1 VTADSSILRTAL
13 HEEHVR
19 LGARMAP
26 FAGWEMP
33 IQYQGVM
40 AEHAAVRNA
49 AGLFD
54 VSHMGEVEI
63 SGPQAEAFL
72 DRLTPNAVSRLAT
85 GQAHYTALLTPEGT
99 FIDDLLIYRL
109 ASGRF
114 LLVVNAANAGK
125 DLEWIQEQADDEV
138 EVLDVSHRYALL
150 ALQGPRA
157 AAILGRA
164 LERDVAT
171 LRSFHFTVDA
181 LPAGQCLVSRTG
193 YTGEDGFE
201 IYLPPE
207 EAPAMWRK
215 ILAAGQ
221 QDGVVPVGLGAR
233 DTLRLEAALPLYG
246 QDIDADHTPLAA
258 GVKFIVKMDKGD
270 FIGRDALVRQQQ
282 EGLQERLTGFAITG
296 RGIARHG
303 HLVSVA
309 GKVVGPVTSGTHS
322 PTMKR
327 AIGMAYLP
335 MEHREKGTRVTVEI
349 RGKEVEAEVVPLP
362 FYRRPRPQGRSAG

>member
-1 VTADSSILRTAL
+1 MTADPSILRTAL
-13 HEEHVR
+13 HQEHLG

-33 IQYQGVM
+33 IQYEGVM
-40 AEHAAVRNA
+40 AEHAAVRTA

-63 SGPQAEAFL
+63 SGARAEAFL
-72 DRLTPNAVSRLAT
+72 DRLTPNAVSRLVT
-85 GQAHYTALLTPEGT
+85 GQAHYTALLTRTGT

-114 LLVVNAANAGK
+114 LLVVNAANAAK
-125 DLEWIQEQADDEV
+125 DLEWIQEQAGDEV
-138 EVLDVSHRYALL
+138 EVQDVSHRYALL

-157 AAILGRA
+157 AGILGRT
-164 LERDVAT
+164 LERDVT
-171 LRSFHFTVDA
+171 ELKSFHFTVDTLA
-181 LPAGQCLVSRTG
+181 AGQCLISRTG

-207 EAPAMWRK
+207 EAPAMWRR
-215 ILAAGQ
+215 ILKEGQ
-221 QDGVVPVGLGAR
+221 TDGLLPVGLGAR

-246 QDIDADHTPLAA
+246 QDIDDAHTPLAA
-258 GVKFIVKMDKGD
+258 GLKFIVKLDKGD
-270 FIGRDALVRQQQ
+270 FIGRDALLVQQQ
-282 EGLQERLTGFAITG
+282 EGPGERLTGFAITG

-303 HLVSVA
+303 HLVQVA
-309 GKVVGPVTSGTHS
+309 GQVAGTVTSGTHS
-322 PTMKR
+322 PTLER
-327 AIGMAYLP
+327 AIGMVYLP
-335 MEHREKGTRVTVEI
+335 VEHREKGTRLSVEI

-362 FYRRPRPQGRSAG
+362 FYRRPRP